1 MVFPIITTSPQ
12 NNNLHFLLVDLKIIV
27 GNSDIEVA
35 LGMDTNT
42 FNIRLKEI
50 LREKKMT
57 QRQLA
62 ELTGLRPSTISSL
75 CKNQVDRIYLT
86 TLAIIC
92 AKLDISIDQLLV
104 MQKAG

>member
-1 MVFPIITTSPQ
+1 
-12 NNNLHFLLVDLKIIV
+12 
-27 GNSDIEVA
+27 
-35 LGMDTNT
+35 MDTNT
-42 FNIRLKEI
+42 FYIRLKEI
-50 LREKKMT
+50 LRERKMT

-92 AKLDISIDQLLV
+92 AKLDLSIDQLLI
-104 MQKAG
+104 MQKAD